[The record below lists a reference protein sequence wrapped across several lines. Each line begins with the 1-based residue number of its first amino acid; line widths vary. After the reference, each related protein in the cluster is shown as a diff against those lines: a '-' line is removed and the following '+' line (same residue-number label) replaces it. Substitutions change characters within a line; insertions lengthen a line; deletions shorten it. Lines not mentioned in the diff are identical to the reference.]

1 MTSRYSARIGVA
13 AGARTPAVL
22 AAVEADARFY
32 SESGREAQVR
42 VSAGGGG
49 DGGGDG
55 DGGGEDGARQAPSAA
70 TVRIGIDA
78 GELPHLRAGVSSTLR
93 LVQAAYESIGAA
105 AASAASAP
113 EGEEE
118 EAGASRAGGG
128 PAPAPQSRGRRRP
141 RRGATPAGGQAAPA
155 GGRDI

>member
-32 SESGREAQVR
+32 SESGREAQVH
-42 VSAGGGG
+42 VSAAV
-49 DGGGDG
+49 DG
-55 DGGGEDGARQAPSAA
+55 DGSGAGGADGARPAPPTA
-70 TVRIGIDA
+70 TVLIGIDA

-105 AASAASAP
+105 AASAP
-113 EGEEE
+113 EG
-118 EAGASRAGGG
+118 AGASKGASGG
-128 PAPAPQSRGRRRP
+128 PA
-141 RRGATPAGGQAAPA
+141 AAA